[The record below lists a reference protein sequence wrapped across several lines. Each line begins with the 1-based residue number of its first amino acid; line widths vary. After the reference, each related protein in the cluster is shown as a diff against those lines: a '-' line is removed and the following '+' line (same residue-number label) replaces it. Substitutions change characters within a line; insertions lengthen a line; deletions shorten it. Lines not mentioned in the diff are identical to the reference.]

1 MRALTTAGERVGVGC
16 AVPRLLDLLAAGT
29 GGELAEAT
37 TTNPAVHLE
46 VQASSRPF
54 SRAGCTVVG
63 RGVWVNPHSTLIAD
77 ACASGFDLRVEPRGS
92 MLHVTARYRPRPATR
107 AANVLLASRFRL
119 LATQTLVHYPALW
132 WASLRGRVP
141 LHVSVTSGT
150 GGVTMIAGP
159 GGVGKS
165 TLLAAGL
172 PHGEIA
178 TADNVCACDEHTA
191 YGLVEPLR
199 VPAAPGRAN
208 PPGRAAREDRAGL
221 PGRPGGLGGPAAPHG
236 RTEVPLAGRVPALD
250 PDRLVVL
257 RRAAAGEEPGIRPLP
272 AAEAARE
279 LIAGTYMAG
288 ELRRFWPFAATLAL
302 TTGLGPA
309 HPDIAGVASA
319 LAARLPCVEI
329 RVAAGPAVPIG
340 ELLQLAGAR

>member
-1 MRALTTAGERVGVGC
+1 MI
-16 AVPRLLDLLAAGT
+16 
-29 GGELAEAT
+29 
-37 TTNPAVHLE
+37 
-46 VQASSRPF
+46 Q
-54 SRAGCTVVG
+54 
-63 RGVWVNPHSTLIAD
+63 
-77 ACASGFDLRVEPRGS
+77 
-92 MLHVTARYRPRPATR
+92 VTARYRPRRATR

-159 GGVGKS
+159 SGVGKS

-172 PHGEIA
+172 PQGEIA
-178 TADNVCACDEHTA
+178 TADNVCACDGHTA

-199 VPAAPGRAN
+199 VPDGPGRT
-208 PPGRAAREDRAGL
+208 
-221 PGRPGGLGGPAAPHG
+221 GGPAAPHG

-257 RRAAAGEEPGIRPLP
+257 RRAAAGEGPGIRPLS

-279 LIAGTYMAG
+279 LVAGTYMAG

-302 TTGLGPA
+302 ATGLGPA
-309 HPDIAGVASA
+309 HPDVSGVATA
-319 LAARLPCVEI
+319 LAARLPCLEI
-329 RVAAGPAVPIG
+329 RVAAGSVAPIG

>member
-1 MRALTTAGERVGVGC
+1 MRALATAGERIGVDC
-16 AVPRLLDLLAAGT
+16 AVPRLRTLLAAGT
-29 GGELAEAT
+29 GGELAEAAA
-37 TTNPAVHLE
+37 TNPAVHLE

-54 SRAGCTVVG
+54 SRAGCTLIG

-77 ACASGFDLRVEPRGS
+77 ACSSGFDLRVEPRGS
-92 MLHVTARYRPRPATR
+92 MVHVTARYRPRPATR
-107 AANVLLASRFRL
+107 AANMLLASRFRL
-119 LATQTLVHYPALW
+119 LATQTLVHYPVLW

-159 GGVGKS
+159 SGVGKS

-191 YGLVEPLR
+191 YGLAEPLR
-199 VPAAPGRAN
+199 VPATPGRAD
-208 PPGRAAREDRAGL
+208 PLGRAGL

-257 RRAAAGEEPGIRPLP
+257 RRAAAGEQSGIRPLP

-279 LIAGTYMAG
+279 LVAGTYMAG

-302 TTGLGPA
+302 ATGLGPA
-309 HPDIAGVASA
+309 HPDVGGVASA
-319 LAARLPCVEI
+319 LAARLPCLEI
-329 RVAAGPAVPIG
+329 RVAAGSVLPIS
-340 ELLQLAGAR
+340 ELLELAGAR